1 MVGSQAG
8 KPRPGSG
15 DHVGVIEGVT
25 REAAGHA
32 VEDLAQNENRI
43 IIGLLKLRANGLTAG

>member
-15 DHVGVIEGVT
+15 DHVGVIDGVT

-43 IIGLLKLRANGLTAG
+43 IIGLLKLRANGLTAS